1 MVTLTSLVL
10 APAASAKTCAEKVID
25 DWYGNGRV
33 DQIFPKHC
41 YLEAIRSLPV
51 DVKDYSNAED
61 DIRRALAYAAQGKP
75 DPGPAGGPAPTG
87 TTVRTRPTRRPRRRT
102 RSARTGRRT
111 RPARSTPPAPRR
123 YRSRS

>member
-51 DVKDYSNAED
+51 DVKDYDAPLSDEQLSEM
-61 DIRRALAYAAQGKP
+61 RRIFPQGVC
-75 DPGPAGGPAPTG
+75 DYSRPGVGH
-87 TTVRTRPTRRPRRRT
+87 
-102 RSARTGRRT
+102 ARVNGITL
-111 RPARSTPPAPRR
+111 ST
-123 YRSRS
+123 